1 MSSVSRQRL
10 EDGRKWGSAL
20 LRQRHALEKAGIV
33 VDHIRIHG
41 TQVRVGHKDGPGRP
55 LLICN
60 GIGANLEI
68 LAPLVE
74 AIDDRPVILFD
85 VPGTGGSENAWLVP
99 PWMHVYARYA
109 LRVLHHF
116 EVDEFDLAGISWG
129 GLLAQRL
136 ARDAAGRVQ
145 NLVLMAASSGILM
158 VPGRVSA
165 LRLMFTPRRYL
176 SRSFMVK
183 HAATLYGGELAN
195 GKDSAVEHAAMA
207 RAPSAMSYVQQLAAA
222 QYFTSLPWLSRI
234 RCPALVMIGDDDPLM
249 RVANARVL
257 ARFLPNAELKIIP
270 GGGHLFGI
278 LQPEMTARTISDF
291 LGGK

>member
-1 MSSVSRQRL
+1 MTAVSRQRL
-10 EDGRKWGSAL
+10 EEGRKWGSAL
-20 LRQRHALEKAGIV
+20 LRQRAALEKAGIV
-33 VDHIRIHG
+33 IDHIRIHG

-60 GIGANLEI
+60 GIGANLEM
-68 LAPLVE
+68 LAPFVE
-74 AIDDRPVILFD
+74 AVKDRPVILFD

-99 PWMHVYARYA
+99 PWMRVYAGYA

-116 EVDEFDLAGISWG
+116 EVDEVDVAGISWG

-136 ARDAAGRVQ
+136 ARDAPQRVKS
-145 NLVLMAASSGILM
+145 LILMACSSGIVM

-183 HAATLYGGELAN
+183 HAHTLYGGELAR
-195 GKDSAVEHAAMA
+195 GTDAAVEHAAMA
-207 RAPSAMSYVQQLAAA
+207 RAPSALSYVQQLAAA
-222 QYFTSLPWLSRI
+222 QYFTSLPWLWRV
-234 RCPALVMIGDDDPLM
+234 RCPSLVMIGDDDPLM
-249 RVANARVL
+249 RVVNAKVL
-257 ARFLPNAELKIIP
+257 ARFLPDAELKIIP

-278 LQPEMTARTISDF
+278 LQPEMTAQLISEF
-291 LGGK
+291 LGRR

>member
-1 MSSVSRQRL
+1 MSAVSRQRL
-10 EDGRKWGSAL
+10 EDGRRWGSAL
-20 LRQRHALEKAGIV
+20 LKQRHALERAGIV

-74 AIDDRPVILFD
+74 AIGDRPVILFD
-85 VPGTGGSENAWLVP
+85 VPGTGGSENAWMVP
-99 PWMHVYARYA
+99 PWMHVYSRYA
-109 LRVLHHF
+109 QRVLHHF

-136 ARDAAGRVQ
+136 ARDTQDRVR
-145 NLVLMAASSGILM
+145 NLVLMASSAGIFM

-165 LRLMFTPRRYL
+165 LKLMFTPRRYL

-183 HAATLYGGELAN
+183 HAATLYGGELLD
-195 GKDSAVEHAAMA
+195 GHDRAVEHAAMA
-207 RAPSAMSYVQQLAAA
+207 RAPSALSYVQQLAAV
-222 QYFTSLPWLSRI
+222 QYFTSLPWLWRV

-249 RVANARVL
+249 RVANAKML
-257 ARFLPNAELKIIP
+257 TRFLPNAELKIIP

-278 LQPEMTARTISDF
+278 LQPEMTAGLISEF
-291 LGGK
+291 LGRR